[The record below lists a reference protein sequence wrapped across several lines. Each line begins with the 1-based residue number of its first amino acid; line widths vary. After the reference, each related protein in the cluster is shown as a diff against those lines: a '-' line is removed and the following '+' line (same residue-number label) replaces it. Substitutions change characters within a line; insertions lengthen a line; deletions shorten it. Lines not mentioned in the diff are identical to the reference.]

1 MSIDTY
7 WDETIVLLPFDGA
20 NNSLAITD
28 VKKHTVLIQGNAK
41 LSTAQAPTG
50 CTSSLYVDGS
60 NSYLA
65 LESPSNYDLSFKQG
79 EFCIEFPF
87 YRLGDTSTDTLTDGV
102 LIDFRTSTSSQYQV
116 MLCVSGSTVTAPND
130 KKIRFLFNGTYQ
142 ITSTTAMEAA
152 WHWIALARV
161 WDGVSAYKIRLFI
174 DGVQEGSTFTDSTG
188 SADPSSLRI
197 GGRYETSGD
206 FRSANGYIGPLR
218 ITKHGRGLSGTYT
231 PPTLP
236 YTVPQI
242 SGTVLDATLTP
253 KSRTILVCEGR
264 SGEVVGGTVSDA
276 GTGAYSYRPPTFE
289 EHRVYR
295 VDELFDPPGED
306 TIFNL
311 SIPSH
316 NMRGEVMDTCG
327 HALVLYGEPMSP
339 YIVSSNP
346 PYTGERSLYQDSNR
360 YFFSCPSQDFYI
372 GRQDFSMEMMFY
384 PIAGGHGASD
394 AYLFSLGADVSQGAL
409 AVYCPGSASPTSIHA
424 RFYNSGAWVDLW
436 TPNTTTVANDT
447 WHKLQLRRV
456 SGVFY
461 MEINGVGWAFSA
473 ATSYSIG
480 NSGGPF
486 YAGNGS
492 AATRGF
498 KGKLGPM
505 RLTLGARRAAQATPQ
520 TTFLKPC
527 PPAGSGEN
535 VLIYD
540 KVIPG

>member
-1 MSIDTY
+1 MAIDTY

-28 VKKHTVLIQGNAK
+28 IKKHTVLIQGGAK

-50 CTSSLYVDGS
+50 CTSSLYVDGN

-65 LESPSNYDLSFKQG
+65 ILTAASNYDLSFMLG
-79 EFCIEFPF
+79 EYCIEFPF
-87 YRLGDTSTDTLTDGV
+87 YRLGDTSTDTATDGV
-102 LIDFRTSTSSQYQV
+102 LIDFRTSTVSQYLV
-116 MLCVSGSTVTAPND
+116 MLCVSGSTVAAPNN

-142 ITSTTAMEAA
+142 ITSTTEMGTS
-152 WHWIALARV
+152 WHWITLTRV
-161 WDGVSAYKIRLFI
+161 WDGVSAYKVRLFI

-188 SADPSSLRI
+188 SQYESSLRI

-218 ITKHGRGLSGTYT
+218 ITKHGRGLSGAFT

-236 YTVPQI
+236 YPVPQI
-242 SGTVLDATLTP
+242 SGTVLDAALAP
-253 KSRTILVCEGR
+253 KARAILVCEGR
-264 SGEVVGGTVSDA
+264 SGEVVGGAVSDA
-276 GTGAYSYRPPTFE
+276 GTGDYSYRPPTFE

-295 VDELFDPPGED
+295 VDELFDPPDED
-306 TIFNL
+306 AIFNL
-311 SIPSH
+311 SIPSQ
-316 NMRGEVMDTCG
+316 NIRGEVIDTCG
-327 HALVLYGEPMSP
+327 HAFTFFSEPQSP

-346 PYTGERSLYQDSNR
+346 PYTGERSLYQDSGR
-360 YFFSCPSQDFYI
+360 WFLSCPSQDFYI
-372 GRQDFSMEMMFY
+372 GKQDFSLELMFY
-384 PIAGGHGASD
+384 PISGGHGASD
-394 AYLFSLGADVSQGAL
+394 PYLCSIGADAQGAL
-409 AVYCPGSASPTSIHA
+409 RVYCPGSASPTSIHGQ
-424 RFYNSGAWVDLW
+424 FYNSGSWVDLW
-436 TPNTTTVANDT
+436 TPVATTVANDT

-461 MEINGVGWAFSA
+461 MEINGVGWASSA
-473 ATSYSIG
+473 STSYSVG
-480 NSGGPF
+480 NTSGGL

-492 AATRGF
+492 TQLRGF

-527 PPAGSGEN
+527 PPAGGGAN

>member
-1 MSIDTY
+1 MAIDTY

-28 VKKHTVLIQGNAK
+28 VKKHTVLIQGGAK

-60 NSYLA
+60 SSYLGM
-65 LESPSNYDLSFKQG
+65 ESPSNYDLSFKQG

-87 YRLGDTSTDTLTDGV
+87 YRIGDTGSDTATDGT
-102 LIDFRTSTSSQYQV
+102 LIDFRGSASAVYQVVLVVGGSTS
-116 MLCVSGSTVTAPND
+116 ANPN
-130 KKIRFLFNGTYQ
+130 KVRLLIAGTYQ
-142 ITSTTAMEAA
+142 ITSTTAMSTS
-152 WHWIALARV
+152 WKWITLTRV
-161 WDGVSAYKIRLFI
+161 WDGAAYKVRLFI
-174 DGVQEGSTFTDSTG
+174 DGVQEGVTFTDSTG
-188 SADPSSLRI
+188 SGDVSALRI
-197 GGRYETSGD
+197 GGGWESGGNY
-206 FRSANGYIGPLR
+206 RSANGYIGPLR
-218 ITKHGRGLSGTYT
+218 VTKHGRGLSSTFT

-236 YTVPQI
+236 YPVPQI

-276 GTGAYSYRPPTFE
+276 GTGEYSYRPPTFA

-295 VDELFDPPGED
+295 VDELFDPPDDD

-311 SIPSH
+311 SIPSQ
-316 NMRGEVMDTCG
+316 NLRGEIIDTCG
-327 HALVLYGEPMSP
+327 HSFTFYGEPASP

-360 YFFSCPSQDFYI
+360 WFFSCPSQDFYI
-372 GRQDFSMEMMFY
+372 GKQDFSLEMMFY

-394 AYLFSLGADVSQGAL
+394 AYLFSLGTDVSQGAL
-409 AVYCPGSASPTSIHA
+409 VVYCPASASPTSIHA
-424 RFYNSGAWVDLW
+424 KFYNSGAWVDLW

-461 MEINGVGWAFSA
+461 MEINGVGWASSA
-473 ATSYSIG
+473 STSYSVG

-486 YAGNGS
+486 IAGNGS

-527 PPAGSGEN
+527 PPAGSGGN